1 MSQAASEDTAQY
13 SRAWV
18 HGLGPGAVLLVAL
31 PGPGDAAIEAARALL
46 SAPAMPSTEVL
57 DAAADAASHRE
68 LVLGSWPAGAGLEA
82 PEAALA
88 QAELAGQSVAG
99 VLILSS
105 RAEEVSHT
113 LPLLCR
119 HEAAIVGALPR
130 LTLRV
135 PVPDYA
141 AGTRCPAAALALLRA
156 ACGALDRLARHPGLE
171 AEAEAWLHGAD
182 GLARRDPRVATRIS
196 RLERAAAREEH
207 SPAIAEQLAEAFQ
220 GLLADAA
227 SETLGPDTTKPP
239 EVPGASRGPAQ

>member
-1 MSQAASEDTAQY
+1 MSQAANNDDAQR

-18 HGLGPGAVLLVAL
+18 QGLGPGVVLLVAL

-46 SAPAMPSTEVL
+46 ASPPLVSTERL
-57 DAAADAASHRE
+57 DAAADAASRRE
-68 LVLGSWPAGAGLEA
+68 LALGSWPAGAGLGA

-88 QAELAGQSVAG
+88 QAELAGQRVAG

-105 RAEEVSHT
+105 RAEEVTHT
-113 LPLLCR
+113 LPLLC
-119 HEAAIVGALPR
+119 HQVAATVGTLPR
-130 LTLRV
+130 LSLRV

-156 ACGALDRLARHPGLE
+156 ACGALDLLARHPGLE

-196 RLERAAAREEH
+196 RLERAAAHEEN

-220 GLLADAA
+220 GLLAAAA
-227 SETLGPDTTKPP
+227 SETLGPDTTTPP
-239 EVPGASRGPAQ
+239 EVPGASRGPA